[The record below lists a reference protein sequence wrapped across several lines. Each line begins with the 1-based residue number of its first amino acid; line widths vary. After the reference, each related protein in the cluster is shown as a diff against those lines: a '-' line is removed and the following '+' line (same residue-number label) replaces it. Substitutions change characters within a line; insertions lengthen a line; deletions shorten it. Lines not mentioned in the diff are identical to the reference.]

1 MAALATDR
9 RRFALVV
16 LCAADVLVM
25 IDGMAVAVAL
35 PAIRRDLGFSAAG
48 LQWVVTAYTL
58 ALGSFLLVGGRAAD
72 VYGRRRT
79 LVAGLLVFSAG
90 SLAAGLAPGAA
101 VLLGA
106 RAVQGLGAAL
116 AAPAALALL
125 AATFREGPERNH
137 AIGLM
142 SATIDV
148 GMVAG
153 LVLGG
158 VVTAVL
164 GWPWVFYLVVGP
176 GLAAAALVPAALE
189 ESRDA
194 SAPRRLDVAGAAL
207 VAGGCGLLVLG
218 VVQTEHHG
226 LGTLATLGPLAGSV
240 ALLAAFVAVER
251 RVAAPIVRLGI
262 LRVRSLATANLAIIA
277 NAGGFSGLTFLS
289 TLYLQ
294 GERGLSALETGLAF
308 LPLAAS
314 AGVGGLTAPRLVA
327 RFGSRRV
334 ATASLL
340 VTAGGFALA
349 SLGGLP
355 ALLAVFAVTGFTF
368 ASAFVPL
375 TGHALAGAR
384 EGERGLASGLFQTST
399 HLGGAVVL
407 AVLAAIAAAGG
418 FPPAYLAAAG
428 LSLLGALAC
437 AVRL

>member
-1 MAALATDR
+1 MAASVTDR
-9 RRFALVV
+9 QRVALAV

-25 IDGMAVAVAL
+25 IDGMVVAVAL

-72 VYGRRRT
+72 LYGRRRT

-90 SLAAGLAPGAA
+90 SLAAGLAPEAA
-101 VLLGA
+101 ALLAA
-106 RAVQGLGAAL
+106 RAVQGVGAAL
-116 AAPAALALL
+116 AVPAALALV
-125 AATFREGPERNH
+125 AATFREGAERDR

-142 SATIDV
+142 AVMIDV

-158 VVTAVL
+158 VVTALL

-176 GLAAAALVPAALE
+176 GLAAAALVPRALE
-189 ESRDA
+189 ESRDE
-194 SAPRRLDVAGAAL
+194 SAPRRLDVPGAAL
-207 VAGGCGLLVLG
+207 VAGGCGLLVLA

-226 LGTLATLGPLAGSV
+226 LLALAALGPLAGSA

-262 LRVRSLATANLAIIA
+262 LRVRSLATANLAVVA
-277 NAGGFSGLTFLS
+277 NAGGFGGMTFLS

-294 GERGLSALETGLAF
+294 GERGLTALETGLAF

-314 AGVGGLTAPRLVA
+314 AGLGGLAAARLVA
-327 RFGSRRV
+327 RFGARRV

-340 VTAGGFALA
+340 VTTAGFAVL
-349 SLGGLP
+349 SLGGVV
-355 ALLAVFAVTGFTF
+355 AVLAGFAVTGFAF

-375 TGHALAGAR
+375 AACGLAGAR
-384 EGERGLASGLFQTST
+384 EGEKGLASGLFQTST
-399 HLGGAVVL
+399 HLGGAIVL

-418 FPPAYLAAAG
+418 FAPAYLAGAV
-428 LSLLGALAC
+428 LSLLGALTC
-437 AVRL
+437 VRL